1 VNSPQIYAGEGAG
14 KMTQEIATIVTI
26 QAVTV
31 SCRVTDGSGNKNK
44 NASPE
49 AGVIAATNN

>member
-1 VNSPQIYAGEGAG
+1 MNSPQIYAGEGAG

-31 SCRVTDGSGNKNK
+31 SPEVMSGSGDRNK

>member
-1 VNSPQIYAGEGAG
+1 VNSPQIYAEEGTE

-31 SCRVTDGSGNKNK
+31 SCRVTEESGDRNK

-49 AGVIAATNN
+49 AGVFAATNN

>member
-1 VNSPQIYAGEGAG
+1 
-14 KMTQEIATIVTI
+14 MTQEIATIVTI

-31 SCRVTDGSGNKNK
+31 SPEVMSGSGDRNK

-49 AGVIAATNN
+49 AGVIAAKNN